1 MMNERSELTKASR
14 VVVKIGTRVVA
25 EPEGGLN
32 HDFLDQFARQIA
44 ELEQQIVVVT
54 SGAVHLG
61 RRALPLRRVD
71 SVSRRQAAAAVGQP
85 ELMRHYI
92 EALAQYELV
101 GAQILL
107 TTEDMSDRSR
117 YVRISNTVHALLE
130 EGVVPIINEND
141 TISVEGVTFGE
152 NDKLA
157 GMVAAIV
164 RPDLLIFLSDQKG
177 LCTADP
183 RDDPQA
189 QLVRVVRWGDNAMQ
203 YATTGGGDESLGGMY
218 KKVLAARGALGT
230 GIAVVIA
237 DGHEHDVLRRILDG
251 EELGTLFVPKREE
264 EEEPAMPA
272 RKLWIAT
279 VVEPAGEIVVD
290 AGARRALL
298 DKDGSSL
305 LPVGIVAVE
314 GRFEA
319 GDLVRVV
326 TEDGQEFA
334 RGLVN
339 YSAEEVKQIQGAH
352 TRQIPKILGH
362 VGDEEV
368 IHRDNMVLSGD

>member
-1 MMNERSELTKASR
+1 M
-14 VVVKIGTRVVA
+14 
-25 EPEGGLN
+25 
-32 HDFLDQFARQIA
+32 
-44 ELEQQIVVVT
+44 
-54 SGAVHLG
+54 
-61 RRALPLRRVD
+61 
-71 SVSRRQAAAAVGQP
+71 GQP

-92 EALAQYELV
+92 EALTQYGLV

-117 YVRISNTVHALLE
+117 YLRIRNTVEALLD

-141 TISVEGVTFGE
+141 SVSVEGVTFGE

-157 GMVAAIV
+157 AVVAATV
-164 RPDLLIFLSDQKG
+164 RADLLVFLSDQVG
-177 LCTADP
+177 LFTADP
-183 RDDPQA
+183 RQDPEA
-189 QLVRVVRWGDNAMQ
+189 QLIPVVWPGDNIAQ
-203 YATTGGGDESLGGMY
+203 YTTGDGGEESRGGMK
-218 KKVLAARGALGT
+218 KKVEAAQMAVDC
-230 GIAVVIA
+230 GIPVVIA
-237 DGHEHDVLRRILDG
+237 DGNEDNVLVGILAGKPVGTVFVARR
-251 EELGTLFVPKREE
+251 
-264 EEEPAMPA
+264 AMA
-272 RKLWIAT
+272 GRKQWIAT
-279 VVEPAGEIVVD
+279 AIEPAGQIVVD
-290 AGARRALL
+290 TGARRALL

-326 TEDGQEFA
+326 TEDGEEFA

>member
-1 MMNERSELTKASR
+1 MNERSELSKARR

-32 HDFLDQFARQIA
+32 HHFLDQFARQIA

-92 EALAQYELV
+92 EALAKYGRI

-141 TISVEGVTFGE
+141 TVSVEGVTFGE

-164 RPDLLIFLSDQKG
+164 RPDLLIFLSDQAG
-177 LCTADP
+177 LFTADP
-183 RDDPQA
+183 RDDPEA
-189 QLVRVVRWGDNAMQ
+189 QLVPVVQPGEDAMQ

-218 KKVLAARGALGT
+218 KKVLAARGAAGV
-230 GIAVVIA
+230 GIPVVIA
-237 DGHEHDVLRRILDG
+237 DGREQDVLQRILDG
-251 EELGTLFVPKREE
+251 EELGTLFVPSER
-264 EEEPAMPA
+264 AMRA
-272 RKLWIAT
+272 RKQWIAT
-279 VVEPAGEIVVD
+279 AIEPAGEIVVD
-290 AGARRALL
+290 DGARRALT

-319 GDLVRVV
+319 GDLVRIV

-339 YSAEEVKQIQGAH
+339 YSGEEVKQIQGAH
-352 TRQIPKILGH
+352 TRQISKILGH